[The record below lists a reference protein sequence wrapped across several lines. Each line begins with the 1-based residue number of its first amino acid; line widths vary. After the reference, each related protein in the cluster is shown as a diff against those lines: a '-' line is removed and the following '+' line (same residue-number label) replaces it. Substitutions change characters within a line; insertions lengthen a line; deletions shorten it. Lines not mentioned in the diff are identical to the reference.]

1 MCGIAGIMMADGG
14 TPDPAVLD
22 RMKLAMCHRG
32 PDGSGR
38 HVRDNVGLV
47 HARLAIIDLATGD
60 QPLYGP
66 RGCALI
72 ANAEIYN
79 DLELRTGELAGERFL
94 TRSDCEPVL
103 QLYERHDIDCPTRL
117 RGMYAFAIYD
127 PERQTILIARDPF
140 GIKPLYY
147 VETPR
152 FFAFASEP
160 QALVASGLVEPE
172 LTPSLPEEL
181 LQLQLTTGARTM
193 FQGIMRVLPGEA
205 LRIKAGRIVER
216 KIVSALPAAPPLKI
230 CQSAALEQLDAALLD
245 SVKVHQRS
253 DVPYGLFL
261 SSGIDSAAVLACMTR
276 LSNSPV
282 IAYTASFPESR
293 LADEYPQAHR
303 VARAMGA
310 RHINVEITERA
321 FWTHLPKIAA
331 CVDDPTADYAVVP
344 TYLLAREAAKEVK
357 VVLCGEGGDEIFA
370 GYGRYRRQARPWWL
384 GGRQRHH
391 KVPFTGTGILRHEP
405 LGWRR
410 GIDAAEAA
418 STLPGRSPLQV
429 MQAADCVDFLPHGLL
444 TKLDRCL
451 MAHGLEG
458 RTPFLDPVIAQLG
471 FLLPQRLKIGRHRG
485 KYLLRRWLEEHLPEA
500 APYARKKGF
509 TVPVGEWIGRVG
521 DRLGPLVA
529 ADPAIAALC
538 IPERVK
544 QIFTS
549 GGKHDRDAAWRL
561 LFYALWHRR
570 HIRGLQPEGD
580 VFDCLAARAGFGA
593 EAAVPELWD
602 SAHNFSNTAQVM
614 RYSATSQ

>member
-1 MCGIAGIMMADGG
+1 MCGIAGIMMAGGG
-14 TPDPAVLD
+14 TPDPAILNRLSV
-22 RMKLAMCHRG
+22 AMSHRG
-32 PDGSGR
+32 PDGSSR
-38 HVRDNVGLV
+38 YIRDNVGLV
-47 HARLAIIDLATGD
+47 HTRLAIIDLETGN

-66 RGCALI
+66 RDCVLV

-79 DLELRTGELAGERFL
+79 DLELRGGELAAVRFS

-103 QLYERHDIDCPTRL
+103 ELYDRYDIDCPTRL

-127 PERQTILIARDPF
+127 PKRQTLLVARDPF

-181 LQLQLTTGARTM
+181 LQLQLTTGSRTI
-193 FQGIMRVLPGEA
+193 FQGIQRVLPGES
-205 LRIKAGRIVER
+205 LRVKAGRIIER
-216 KIVSALPAAPPLKI
+216 KIMRALPAEPPLEI
-230 CQSAALEQLDAALLD
+230 CEPAALEQLDAALLD

-261 SSGIDSAAVLACMTR
+261 SSGIDSAALLACMTR
-276 LSNSPV
+276 LNDSPV
-282 IAYTASFPESR
+282 IAHTASFPGTG

-310 RHINVEITERA
+310 RHINVEITERD
-321 FWTHLPKIAA
+321 FWNHLPKIAA
-331 CVDDPTADYAVVP
+331 CVDDPTADYAIVP
-344 TYLLAREAAKEVK
+344 TYLLAREAAKDVK
-357 VVLCGEGGDEIFA
+357 VILCGEGGDEIFG

-384 GGRQRHH
+384 GGRRRHN
-391 KVPFTGTGILRHEP
+391 KVLFSDAGILRREP
-405 LGWRR
+405 LDWRH

-418 STLPGRSPLQV
+418 SALPGRSRLQV
-429 MQAADCVDFLPHGLL
+429 AQAADCVDFLPHGLL

-451 MAHGLEG
+451 MAHGIEG
-458 RTPFLDPVIAQLG
+458 RTPFLDPVIARLG
-471 FLLPQRLKIGRHRG
+471 FLLPRPLKFGRHRG

-500 APYARKKGF
+500 APFARKKGF
-509 TVPVGEWIGRVG
+509 TVPAGEWIGRVG
-521 DRLGPLVA
+521 ERLGPLVA
-529 ADPAIAALC
+529 ADPAIAAVC
-538 IPERVK
+538 VPNRVK
-544 QIFTS
+544 EVFAS
-549 GGKHDRDAAWRL
+549 SRKHDRDAAWRL

-580 VFDCLAARAGFGA
+580 VFECLAAGTDADRATGA
-593 EAAVPELWD
+593 SVIGSDHLHSTHDILLGKVSP
-602 SAHNFSNTAQVM
+602 
-614 RYSATSQ
+614 